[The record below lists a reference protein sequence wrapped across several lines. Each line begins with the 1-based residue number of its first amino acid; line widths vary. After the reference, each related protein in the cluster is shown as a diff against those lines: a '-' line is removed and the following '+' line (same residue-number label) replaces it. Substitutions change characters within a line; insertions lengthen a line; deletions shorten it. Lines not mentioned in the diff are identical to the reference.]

1 MEIFLIIAENNKT
14 KPAISG
20 NEEDPGNPSVH
31 YIVIGSCSV
40 LGFLIV
46 TMVIIAILIK
56 RRRAKENEVEMGSGS
71 VEEMKRPS
79 EGYTNKRGMADYYTN
94 NYYDDMNYDRY
105 YYG

>member
-14 KPAISG
+14 KPAI
-20 NEEDPGNPSVH
+20 
-31 YIVIGSCSV
+31 
-40 LGFLIV
+40 LIV

-79 EGYTNKRGMADYYTN
+79 EGYTNKRGMADYYTT